1 MNIGSLFGRSI
12 QKSPYQKVLEQMLA
26 EQANDDVANVAT
38 ESKYFRLYGEKV
50 GCSPAILC
58 AIDCMYAV
66 VQQEAKRS
74 TDALDAMFGE
84 ARLMREEFFEGM
96 LSGVEQN
103 AVAVRELE
111 EQELVLERVDTSYVR
126 GDVITATKCKHAEDT
141 DEIKRALQL
150 FVGSGHVPAQ
160 LMPRVLPLL
169 PPVDYIAPS
178 EYRSQESPSDDSCL
192 RMDPQPMIRV
202 SKM

>member
-84 ARLMREEFFEGM
+84 ARLM
-96 LSGVEQN
+96 Q
-103 AVAVRELE
+103 LE

-150 FVGSGHVPAQ
+150 FVGSGRVPAQ

-178 EYRSQESPSDDSCL
+178 EYRSQESPSDDLCL
-192 RMDPQPMIRV
+192 RMDPQP
-202 SKM
+202 